1 MKRIGITLEDLFNL
15 ESAVLYNPDSFR
27 TLRKVSIDSRNIPGS
42 CLFIAI
48 KGERFDGHDFI
59 ENAVTNGAEAVLV
72 NKKKLN
78 KLGEIDIPVVAVEDT
93 VKALGELAGV
103 WRKKLSTKIIGITGS
118 AGKTSTKEMVAMLL
132 STKYKVNKTIANHNN
147 HIGVPLTLFST
158 NEKHDVLVAE
168 LGTNHFGEIEYTANI
183 ALPDY
188 AMITN
193 IGDSHLEFFLNRKG
207 VLKEKSALF
216 KATAE
221 MNGTLFINEDD
232 KLLKETA
239 KDYKKK
245 VTYGFNSN
253 SAVRG
258 KVCGYTDDGR
268 PEIEITYK
276 RNKLKVDMPLYGEAN
291 AKNFLAAAAVA
302 FTMGLSVKEVTGGLS
317 KLRQVEKRLNVK
329 RRKNILLID
338 DTYNASPV
346 SMKEAMNLA
355 GKIKLYDRKIAIL
368 GDMRELGDDGAELH
382 RKLAT
387 SVKTNKF
394 SEVYL
399 IGTLMK
405 NLYEELK
412 NESINV
418 RFFSSRKRLNDFLMK
433 QDLSK
438 SVILVKGSRG
448 MKMEEFVKT
457 IEEKA
462 G

>member
-27 TLRKVSIDSRNIPGS
+27 TVRNVSIDSRNIPGS

-59 ENAVTNGAEAVLV
+59 DSAVTNGAEAVLV
-72 NKKKLN
+72 NKKRLN

-132 STKYKVNKTIANHNN
+132 STKFKVNKTIANHNN

-207 VLKEKSALF
+207 VLKEKEALF

-232 KLLKETA
+232 KLLKQA
-239 KDYKKK
+239 AGNYKKK

-258 KVCGYTDDGR
+258 KVCGYTEDGR

-276 RNKLKVDMPLYGEAN
+276 RNKLKVDMPLHGDVN

-355 GKIKLYDRKIAIL
+355 GKIKQYDRKIAIL
-368 GDMRELGDDGAELH
+368 GDMRELGDAAPELH
-382 RKLAT
+382 RKLAS
-387 SVKTNKF
+387 SVKANKF

-399 IGTLMK
+399 IGALMK
-405 NLYEELK
+405 NLYDELK
-412 NESINV
+412 NKSINV

>member
-15 ESAVLYNPDSFR
+15 ESAVLYNPDNFSTIR
-27 TLRKVSIDSRNIPGS
+27 NVAIDSRNIPGS
-42 CLFIAI
+42 CLFVAV

-59 ENAVTNGAEAVLV
+59 DKAVTNGAKAVLI
-72 NKKKLN
+72 NKRKLK
-78 KLGEIDIPVVAVEDT
+78 KLGETDIPVVAVNDT
-93 VKALGELAGV
+93 VKALGELARV

-118 AGKTSTKEMVAMLL
+118 AGKTSTKEMAAMLL
-132 STKYKVNKTIANHNN
+132 STKYKVNKTVANHNN

-188 AMITN
+188 AMVTN
-193 IGDSHLEFFLNRKG
+193 IGDSHLEFFINRKG
-207 VLKEKSALF
+207 VLKEKTALF

-232 KLLKETA
+232 KLLKQTA
-239 KDYKKK
+239 RNYKNK

-258 KVCGYTDDGR
+258 KVCGYTNDGR

-276 RNKLKVDMPLYGEAN
+276 KNKLKVDMPLYGEAN

-302 FTMGLSVKEVTGGLS
+302 FTMGLSVKEVTEGLN
-317 KLRQVEKRLNVK
+317 KLKQVEKRLNVK

-346 SMKEAMNLA
+346 SMKEAMNLT
-355 GKIKLYDRKIAIL
+355 GKITLYNRKIAVL
-368 GDMRELGDDGAELH
+368 GDMRELGDEGPEMH
-382 RKLAT
+382 RKLAS
-387 SVKTNKF
+387 SVKANKF
-394 SEVYL
+394 NEVCL
-399 IGTLMK
+399 IGPLMK
-405 NLYEELK
+405 SLYEELQK
-412 NESINV
+412 KSINV
-418 RFFSSRKRLNDFLMK
+418 RYFSSRKKLHDHLKN

-448 MKMEEFVKT
+448 MKMEEFVRT

>member
-1 MKRIGITLEDLFNL
+1 MKRIGITLEDVFNL
-15 ESAVLYNPDSFR
+15 ESAVIYNPDNFETIR
-27 TLRKVSIDSRNIPGS
+27 NVSIDSRNIPVR
-42 CLFIAI
+42 CLFIAV
-48 KGERFDGHDFI
+48 KGERFDGHAFI
-59 ENAVTNGAEAVLV
+59 DQAVSNGASAVLI
-72 NKKKLN
+72 NKKKFRSLN
-78 KLGEIDIPVVAVEDT
+78 EIEVPVIAVEDT
-93 VKALGELAGV
+93 VKALGDLART
-103 WRKKLSTKIIGITGS
+103 WRNKLSSKIIGITGS

-193 IGDSHLEFFLNRKG
+193 IGESHLEFLINRKG
-207 VLKEKSALF
+207 VLKEKTALF

-232 KLLKETA
+232 KLLKNA
-239 KDYKKK
+239 AGRYKKK

-258 KVCGYTDDGR
+258 KVTGYTDDGR

-276 RNKLKVDMPLYGEAN
+276 KNKMKVNSPLYGEVN
-291 AKNFLAAAAVA
+291 ARNILAAAAVA
-302 FTMGLSVKEVTGGLS
+302 FTLGLSVKEISEGIK
-317 KLRQVEKRLNVK
+317 KLNNIEKRLNVK
-329 RRKNILLID
+329 RKKNFLLID

-355 GKIKLYDRKIAIL
+355 GRVSLYKHRIAVL
-368 GDMRELGDDGAELH
+368 GDMFELGEKAPEFH
-382 RKLAT
+382 RKLAST
-387 SVKTNKF
+387 LKSNKF
-394 SEVYL
+394 DQVYL
-399 IGTLMK
+399 VGSLMK
-405 NLYEELK
+405 NLFEELK
-412 NESINV
+412 KKSITASY
-418 RFFSSRKRLNDFLMK
+418 FSSRKKLHDFLIK
-433 QDLSK
+433 QDFSD

-448 MKMEEFVKT
+448 MKMEEFVKI

>member
-1 MKRIGITLEDLFNL
+1 MKRIGITLDDLCNL
-15 ESAVLYNPDSFR
+15 KSAVLFNHDNFR
-27 TLRKVSIDSRNIPGS
+27 TIRNISIDSRNIPGS
-42 CLFIAI
+42 CLFIAV

-59 ENAVTNGAEAVLV
+59 NNAVSNGAKAVLI
-72 NKKKLN
+72 NKKKLK
-78 KLGEIDIPVVAVEDT
+78 KLGDINIPVAAVDDT
-93 VKALGELAGV
+93 TKAMGELAGV

-132 STKYKVNKTIANHNN
+132 STKYKVNKTVANHNN

-188 AMITN
+188 ALITN

-207 VLKEKSALF
+207 VLKEKTALF

-232 KLLKETA
+232 ALLKQTVGN
-239 KDYKKK
+239 YKRR

-276 RNKLKVDMPLYGEAN
+276 KNKLKVDIPLYGEAN

-302 FTMGLSVKEVTGGLS
+302 FTMGLSVTEVSQGLS
-317 KLRQVEKRLNVK
+317 KMKQVEKRLNVK

-346 SMKEAMNLA
+346 SMKEAMNLT
-355 GKIKLYDRKIAIL
+355 GKVKLYNRKIAVL
-368 GDMRELGDDGAELH
+368 GDMRELGDEAPELH
-382 RKLAT
+382 RKLALP
-387 SVKTNKF
+387 VRANKF
-394 SEVYL
+394 NEVYL
-399 IGTLMK
+399 IGPYMK
-405 NLYEELK
+405 NLYEELQK
-412 NESINV
+412 RSVNV
-418 RFFSSRKRLNDFLMK
+418 MHFRSRKRLNDFLRA

-448 MKMEEFVKT
+448 MNMEEFVRT

>member
-1 MKRIGITLEDLFNL
+1 MRRIGITIEDLFNL
-15 ESAVLYNPDSFR
+15 ETAVLYNPDNFR
-27 TLRKVSIDSRNIPGS
+27 TIRNITIDSRNIPGS
-42 CLFIAI
+42 CLFIAV
-48 KGERFDGHDFI
+48 KGERFDGHDFVDK
-59 ENAVTNGAEAVLV
+59 AVSNGAEAVLV
-72 NKKKLN
+72 NKRKLKKLGD
-78 KLGEIDIPVVAVEDT
+78 LDVPVVAVEDT
-93 VKALGELAGV
+93 VKAMGQLAGA

-132 STKYKVNKTIANHNN
+132 STKFKVNKTVANHNN

-207 VLKEKSALF
+207 VLKEKTALF

-232 KLLKETA
+232 KLLKQEV
-239 KDYKKK
+239 KNYKKK

-258 KVCGYTDDGR
+258 NISGYTDDGR

-276 RNKLKVDMPLYGEAN
+276 KNKMKVDLPLYGEAN

-302 FTMGLSVKEVTGGLS
+302 FTMGLSVKEVSQGLN
-317 KLRQVEKRLNVK
+317 KLKQVEKRLNVK

-346 SMKEAMNLA
+346 SMKEAMNLT
-355 GKIKLYDRKIAIL
+355 GKIKLYDRKIAVL
-368 GDMRELGDDGAELH
+368 GDMRELGDEAPELH
-382 RKLAT
+382 RKLAP
-387 SVKTNKF
+387 SVKANKF

-399 IGTLMK
+399 IGPLMK
-405 NLYEELK
+405 NLYEELQK
-412 NESINV
+412 KSINA
-418 RFFSSRKRLNDFLMK
+418 RFFSTRKRLNDFLMER
-433 QDLSK
+433 DLSK

-448 MKMEEFVKT
+448 MKMEEFVRT

>member
-1 MKRIGITLEDLFNL
+1 MKRIGITLKDLFNL
-15 ESAVLYNPDSFR
+15 KSAVLYNPDNFR
-27 TLRKVSIDSRNIPGS
+27 TIKNISIDSRNIPGS
-42 CLFIAI
+42 CLFIAV

-59 ENAVTNGAEAVLV
+59 DNAVSNGAEAVLV
-72 NKKKLN
+72 NKKKLK
-78 KLGEIDIPVVAVEDT
+78 KLGDINIPVAAVEDT
-93 VKALGELAGV
+93 TKAMGELAGV

-132 STKYKVNKTIANHNN
+132 STKYKVNKTVANHNN

-207 VLKEKSALF
+207 VLKEKTALF

-232 KLLKETA
+232 TLLKQTA
-239 KDYKKK
+239 RNYKKK

-276 RNKLKVDMPLYGEAN
+276 KNKLKVDMPLYGEAN

-302 FTMGLSVKEVTGGLS
+302 FTMGLSVTEVSQGLG
-317 KLRQVEKRLNVK
+317 KLKQVEKRLNVK

-355 GKIKLYDRKIAIL
+355 GKVKLYDRKIAVL
-368 GDMRELGDDGAELH
+368 GDMRELGDEAAELH
-382 RKLAT
+382 RKLALP
-387 SVKTNKF
+387 VKANKF

-399 IGTLMK
+399 IGPYMK
-405 NLYEELK
+405 NLYEELQK
-412 NESINV
+412 RSVNV
-418 RFFSSRKRLNDFLMK
+418 KHFSGRKRLNDFLK
-433 QDLSK
+433 TRDLSN

-448 MKMEEFVKT
+448 MKMEEFVRT
-457 IEEKA
+457 IEENA

>member
-27 TLRKVSIDSRNIPGS
+27 TLRNVSIDSRNIPGS

-232 KLLKETA
+232 KLLKKTA
-239 KDYKKK
+239 
-245 VTYGFNSN
+245 
-253 SAVRG
+253 
-258 KVCGYTDDGR
+258 
-268 PEIEITYK
+268 E
-276 RNKLKVDMPLYGEAN
+276 
-291 AKNFLAAAAVA
+291 
-302 FTMGLSVKEVTGGLS
+302 GL
-317 KLRQVEKRLNVK
+317 
-329 RRKNILLID
+329 
-338 DTYNASPV
+338 
-346 SMKEAMNLA
+346 
-355 GKIKLYDRKIAIL
+355 
-368 GDMRELGDDGAELH
+368 
-382 RKLAT
+382 
-387 SVKTNKF
+387 
-394 SEVYL
+394 
-399 IGTLMK
+399 
-405 NLYEELK
+405 
-412 NESINV
+412 
-418 RFFSSRKRLNDFLMK
+418 
-433 QDLSK
+433 
-438 SVILVKGSRG
+438 
-448 MKMEEFVKT
+448 
-457 IEEKA
+457 
-462 G
+462 

>member
-1 MKRIGITLEDLFNL
+1 
-15 ESAVLYNPDSFR
+15 
-27 TLRKVSIDSRNIPGS
+27 
-42 CLFIAI
+42 
-48 KGERFDGHDFI
+48 
-59 ENAVTNGAEAVLV
+59 
-72 NKKKLN
+72 
-78 KLGEIDIPVVAVEDT
+78 
-93 VKALGELAGV
+93 
-103 WRKKLSTKIIGITGS
+103 
-118 AGKTSTKEMVAMLL
+118 
-132 STKYKVNKTIANHNN
+132 
-147 HIGVPLTLFST
+147 
-158 NEKHDVLVAE
+158 
-168 LGTNHFGEIEYTANI
+168 
-183 ALPDY
+183 
-188 AMITN
+188 
-193 IGDSHLEFFLNRKG
+193 
-207 VLKEKSALF
+207 
-216 KATAE
+216 
-221 MNGTLFINEDD
+221 
-232 KLLKETA
+232 
-239 KDYKKK
+239 
-245 VTYGFNSN
+245 
-253 SAVRG
+253 
-258 KVCGYTDDGR
+258 
-268 PEIEITYK
+268 
-276 RNKLKVDMPLYGEAN
+276 MPLYGEAN